1 MNIIKVF
8 AKFKNTKVWY
18 IFLKYFI
25 LPINDF
31 IWINVVNFK
40 GRKFY
45 NNFKKKDVKVEHHI
59 PENLPSVIVRDDQDF
74 KEIAFKISN
83 SIDHDFIYKK
93 INDIKKDNSI
103 SRNRNYIFEFFSHVS
118 DELKKDIINFAKSEK
133 NLAIANDYLKVF
145 PVVGKIHLYVNFP
158 IDNETE
164 RASMLWHKD
173 DFGYK
178 SLDLFIPIT
187 ELNSSNG
194 SMFYLN
200 KKDNLHIFNRIPE
213 FILDAKPKERNK
225 VKIND
230 FGKYY
235 SENEIKEFTGKIGD
249 ALLIDSFRVY
259 HRGGYCEKNIRIMFR
274 ISYQTPDSSRLQ
286 NSNTDYFDYYN
297 KIKKQDI
304 SNEMEKYLFFGVS
317 FFSKFKSVVK
327 FLLLF
332 YRIVHVKMK
341 KI

>member
-1 MNIIKVF
+1 MGKDLISGIVS
-8 AKFKNTKVWY
+8 
-18 IFLKYFI
+18 
-25 LPINDF
+25 
-31 IWINVVNFK
+31 
-40 GRKFY
+40 
-45 NNFKKKDVKVEHHI
+45 NN
-59 PENLPSVIVRDDQDF
+59 PAL
-74 KEIAFKISN
+74 
-83 SIDHDFIYKK
+83 
-93 INDIKKDNSI
+93 
-103 SRNRNYIFEFFSHVS
+103 
-118 DELKKDIINFAKSEK
+118 
-133 NLAIANDYLKVF
+133 
-145 PVVGKIHLYVNFP
+145 FP

-249 ALLIDSFRVY
+249 ALLIDI
-259 HRGGYCEKNIRIMFR
+259 E
-274 ISYQTPDSSRLQ
+274 L
-286 NSNTDYFDYYN
+286 
-297 KIKKQDI
+297 
-304 SNEMEKYLFFGVS
+304 S
-317 FFSKFKSVVK
+317 FFISLIFLYIKS
-327 FLLLF
+327 
-332 YRIVHVKMK
+332 
-341 KI
+341 

>member
-1 MNIIKVF
+1 MFIVKIF
-8 AKFKNTKVWY
+8 TKFKNTKAWY
-18 IFLKYFI
+18 IFLRFFI
-25 LPINDF
+25 LPIYDF
-31 IWINVVNFK
+31 IWTNVINFK
-40 GRKFY
+40 GKKLHK
-45 NNFKKKDVKVEHHI
+45 NFKKKDIEVEYI
-59 PENLPSVIVRDDQDF
+59 MPKNLPSKIIRDDQDF
-74 KEIAFKISN
+74 KSIAYKISN
-83 SIDHDFIYKK
+83 SIDYDFINKK
-93 INDIKKDNSI
+93 ILEIKKDNSI
-103 SRNRNYIFEFFSHVS
+103 SRNRNYIFEFFSFVS
-118 DELKKDIINFAKSEK
+118 DELKQDIIKFAKSDK

-158 IDNETE
+158 IDNEIE

-194 SMFYLN
+194 SMFYLD
-200 KKDNLHIFNRIPE
+200 KKDDLHIFNRIPE
-213 FILDAKPKERNK
+213 LIIDAKPKERNK

-230 FGKYY
+230 FRKYY
-235 SENEIKEFTGKIGD
+235 TKDEIKEFTGKVGD

-259 HRGGYCEKNIRIMFR
+259 HRGGYCEKKIRIMFR

-286 NSNTDYFDYYN
+286 EFNNEYFDYYN
-297 KIKKQDI
+297 KIKKKELN
-304 SNEMEKYLFFGVS
+304 NEMEKYLFFGVT
-317 FFSKFKSVVK
+317 FFTKFKSIVK

-332 YRIVHVKMK
+332 YRIVHIKMK